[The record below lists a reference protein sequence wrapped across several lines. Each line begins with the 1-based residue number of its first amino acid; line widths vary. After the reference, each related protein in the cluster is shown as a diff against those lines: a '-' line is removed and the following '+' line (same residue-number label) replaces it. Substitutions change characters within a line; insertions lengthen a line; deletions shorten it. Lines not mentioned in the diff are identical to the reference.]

1 MKKKLLL
8 IIVFLL
14 IFTVG
19 CKKQTQVSDD
29 QVITFKDESLN
40 ISANDLYDS
49 LKEKYGTSILIDM
62 MDTKILDKEYP
73 DSDEIEAYVN
83 NQIASIKNYYKT
95 DSEFLEYIN
104 NYGYK
109 DEEEL
114 KTYFRLN
121 RKRSLAV
128 EDFIKKTLSDEEI
141 QKYYDD
147 NISGDITGSHILI
160 EVKSSSTATEEEKR
174 TAKEEALNKAKE
186 AIEKLN
192 NGTSFED
199 VAKEYSTDD
208 ATKNNGGK
216 MGTFNSLDLDDVTRQ
231 EYAKIKVSEYSKT
244 PIETEYGYEIFMKN
258 EEKEKPSLDSVKSK
272 ITKKISE
279 QKLIEDNKLQY
290 KGLINLRKKYGFDI
304 KDEDLKV
311 YYENSMNNALKSE

>member
-1 MKKKLLL
+1 MKKKLLIL
-8 IIVFLL
+8 FVFLL
-14 IFTVG
+14 IFAVG
-19 CKKQTQVSDD
+19 CKKQTKVSDD

-40 ISANDLYDS
+40 ISANDLYNT

-62 MDTKILDKEYP
+62 MDTKILNEEYP

-109 DEEEL
+109 NEEEL
-114 KTYFRLN
+114 RTYFRLN

-128 EDFIKKTLSDEEI
+128 EDFIKKTLSDDEI
-141 QKYYDD
+141 QKYYDN
-147 NISGDITGSHILI
+147 NISGDITGSHIII
-160 EVKSSSTATEEEKR
+160 EVKTSSTATEEEKR

-192 NGTSFED
+192 NGTSFAE

-208 ATKNNGGK
+208 ATKDNGGN
-216 MGTFNSLDLDDVTRQ
+216 MGTFNSLELDDVTRQ
-231 EYAKIKVSEYSKT
+231 EFAKLNISEYSKT
-244 PIETEYGYEIFMKN
+244 PVETEYGYEIFLKVD
-258 EEKEKPSLDSVKSK
+258 EKEKPSLDSVKSK

-279 QKLIEDNKLQY
+279 EKLTEDNKLQY

-304 KDEDLKV
+304 KDETLKT

>member
-1 MKKKLLL
+1 MKKKLLIL
-8 IIVFLL
+8 FVFLL
-14 IFTVG
+14 IFAVG
-19 CKKQTQVSDD
+19 CKKQTKVSDD

-40 ISANDLYDS
+40 ISANDLYNT

-62 MDTKILDKEYP
+62 MDTKILNEEYP
-73 DSDEIEAYVN
+73 DSDEIEAYVS

-109 DEEEL
+109 NEEEL
-114 KTYFRLN
+114 RTYFRLS

-128 EDFIKKTLSDEEI
+128 EDFIKKTLSDDEV
-141 QKYYDD
+141 QKYYDN
-147 NISGDITGSHILI
+147 NISGDITGSHIII
-160 EVKSSSTATEEEKR
+160 EVKTSSTATEEEKR

-192 NGTSFED
+192 NGTSFAE

-208 ATKNNGGK
+208 ATKDNGDN
-216 MGTFNSLDLDDVTRQ
+216 MGTFNSLELDDVTRQ
-231 EYAKIKVSEYSKT
+231 EFAKLNKSEYSKT
-244 PIETEYGYEIFMKN
+244 PVETEYGYEIFYK
-258 EEKEKPSLDSVKSK
+258 EDEKEKPSLDSVKSK

-279 QKLIEDNKLQY
+279 EKLTEDNKLQY

-304 KDEDLKV
+304 KDETLKT

>member
-1 MKKKLLL
+1 MKKKLLIL
-8 IIVFLL
+8 FIFLL
-14 IFTVG
+14 IFMVG
-19 CKKQTQVSDD
+19 CKKQTKVSDD
-29 QVITFKDESLN
+29 EVITFKDESLN
-40 ISANDLYDS
+40 ISANDLYNT

-62 MDTKILDKEYP
+62 MDTKILEKEYP

-109 DEEEL
+109 NEEEL

-128 EDFIKKTLSDEEI
+128 EDFIKKTLNDDEIE
-141 QKYYDD
+141 KYYNE
-147 NISGDITGSHILI
+147 NISGDITGSHIII
-160 EVKSSSTATEEEKR
+160 EVKSNSSATEDEKR

-186 AIEKLN
+186 AIQKLN
-192 NGTSFED
+192 DGTSFSD
-199 VAKEYSTDD
+199 VCKEYSTDE
-208 ATKNNGGK
+208 ATKDNGGK
-216 MGTFNSLDLDDVTRQ
+216 MGTFNSLELDDVTRQ
-231 EYAKIKVSEYSKT
+231 EYAKLKVSEYSKE
-244 PIETEYGYEIFMKN
+244 PIETEYGYEIFLKE
-258 EEKEKPSLDSVKSK
+258 EEKDKPSLDSVKTT

-279 QKLIEDNKLQY
+279 QKLLEDNKLQY

>member
-8 IIVFLL
+8 IFIFLL

-29 QVITFKDESLN
+29 QVITFKDKTLN
-40 ISANDLYDS
+40 ISANDLYNN

-109 DEEEL
+109 NEEEL
-114 KTYFRLN
+114 KTFFRLN

-160 EVKSSSTATEEEKR
+160 EVKSSSSATEEEKR

-186 AIEKLN
+186 AIEKLD
-192 NGTSFED
+192 NGTSFEE
-199 VAKEYSTDD
+199 VVKEYSTDD

-216 MGTFNSLDLDDVTRQ
+216 MGTFNALDLDDVTRQ

-244 PIETEYGYEIFMKN
+244 PIETEYGYEIFLKE

-279 QKLIEDNKLQY
+279 QKLIEDSKLQY
-290 KGLINLRKKYGFDI
+290 KGLINLRKKYGFEI

>member
-1 MKKKLLL
+1 MKKKLLIL
-8 IIVFLL
+8 FVFLL
-14 IFTVG
+14 IFAVG
-19 CKKQTQVSDD
+19 CKKQTKVSDD

-40 ISANDLYDS
+40 ISANDLYNT

-62 MDTKILDKEYP
+62 MDTKILNEEYP

-83 NQIASIKNYYKT
+83 NQITSIKNYYKT
-95 DSEFLEYIN
+95 NSEFLEYIN

-109 DEEEL
+109 NEEEL

-128 EDFIKKTLSDEEI
+128 EDFIKKTLSNDEI
-141 QKYYDD
+141 QKYYDN
-147 NISGDITGSHILI
+147 NISGDITGSHIII
-160 EVKSSSTATEEEKR
+160 EVKTSSTATEEEKR

-186 AIEKLN
+186 AIEKLD
-192 NGTSFED
+192 NGTSFAE

-208 ATKNNGGK
+208 ATKDNGGN
-216 MGTFNSLDLDDVTRQ
+216 MGTFNSLELDDVTRQ
-231 EYAKIKVSEYSKT
+231 EFAKLKKSEYSKT
-244 PIETEYGYEIFMKN
+244 PVETEYGYEIFYK
-258 EEKEKPSLDSVKSK
+258 EDEKEKPSLDSVKLK
-272 ITKKISE
+272 ITKKLTE
-279 QKLIEDNKLQY
+279 EKLTEDDKLQY

-304 KDEDLKV
+304 KDETLKT

>member
-1 MKKKLLL
+1 MKKKLLIL
-8 IIVFLL
+8 FVFLL
-14 IFTVG
+14 IFAVG
-19 CKKQTQVSDD
+19 CKKQTKVSDD

-40 ISANDLYDS
+40 ISANDLYNT

-62 MDTKILDKEYP
+62 MDTKILNEEYP

-109 DEEEL
+109 NEEEL
-114 KTYFRLN
+114 RTYFRLN

-128 EDFIKKTLSDEEI
+128 EDFIKKTLSDDEI
-141 QKYYDD
+141 QKYYDN
-147 NISGDITGSHILI
+147 NISGDITGSHIII
-160 EVKSSSTATEEEKR
+160 EVKTSSTATEEEKR

-192 NGTSFED
+192 NGTSFAE

-208 ATKNNGGK
+208 ATKDNGG
-216 MGTFNSLDLDDVTRQ
+216 N
-231 EYAKIKVSEYSKT
+231 
-244 PIETEYGYEIFMKN
+244 MKN
-258 EEKEKPSLDSVKSK
+258 L
-272 ITKKISE
+272 
-279 QKLIEDNKLQY
+279 LN
-290 KGLINLRKKYGFDI
+290 
-304 KDEDLKV
+304 
-311 YYENSMNNALKSE
+311 

>member
-40 ISANDLYDS
+40 ISANDLYNT

-109 DEEEL
+109 NEEE
-114 KTYFRLN
+114 
-121 RKRSLAV
+121 
-128 EDFIKKTLSDEEI
+128 
-141 QKYYDD
+141 
-147 NISGDITGSHILI
+147 
-160 EVKSSSTATEEEKR
+160 
-174 TAKEEALNKAKE
+174 
-186 AIEKLN
+186 
-192 NGTSFED
+192 
-199 VAKEYSTDD
+199 
-208 ATKNNGGK
+208 
-216 MGTFNSLDLDDVTRQ
+216 
-231 EYAKIKVSEYSKT
+231 
-244 PIETEYGYEIFMKN
+244 
-258 EEKEKPSLDSVKSK
+258 
-272 ITKKISE
+272 
-279 QKLIEDNKLQY
+279 
-290 KGLINLRKKYGFDI
+290 
-304 KDEDLKV
+304 
-311 YYENSMNNALKSE
+311 

>member
-1 MKKKLLL
+1 MTRG
-8 IIVFLL
+8 ISVW
-14 IFTVG
+14 
-19 CKKQTQVSDD
+19 QV
-29 QVITFKDESLN
+29 
-40 ISANDLYDS
+40 
-49 LKEKYGTSILIDM
+49 
-62 MDTKILDKEYP
+62 
-73 DSDEIEAYVN
+73 
-83 NQIASIKNYYKT
+83 
-95 DSEFLEYIN
+95 
-104 NYGYK
+104 
-109 DEEEL
+109 
-114 KTYFRLN
+114 
-121 RKRSLAV
+121 
-128 EDFIKKTLSDEEI
+128 
-141 QKYYDD
+141 
-147 NISGDITGSHILI
+147 
-160 EVKSSSTATEEEKR
+160 
-174 TAKEEALNKAKE
+174 
-186 AIEKLN
+186 N

>member
-121 RKRSLAV
+121 RKRS
-128 EDFIKKTLSDEEI
+128 I
-141 QKYYDD
+141 Y
-147 NISGDITGSHILI
+147 
-160 EVKSSSTATEEEKR
+160 
-174 TAKEEALNKAKE
+174 
-186 AIEKLN
+186 
-192 NGTSFED
+192 
-199 VAKEYSTDD
+199 
-208 ATKNNGGK
+208 
-216 MGTFNSLDLDDVTRQ
+216 
-231 EYAKIKVSEYSKT
+231 
-244 PIETEYGYEIFMKN
+244 
-258 EEKEKPSLDSVKSK
+258 
-272 ITKKISE
+272 
-279 QKLIEDNKLQY
+279 
-290 KGLINLRKKYGFDI
+290 
-304 KDEDLKV
+304 
-311 YYENSMNNALKSE
+311 

>member
-40 ISANDLYDS
+40 ISANDLYNT

-73 DSDEIEAYVN
+73 DSDEIEAYIN

-109 DEEEL
+109 NEEEL

>member
-272 ITKKISE
+272 ITKKINE

>member
-62 MDTKILDKEYP
+62 MDTKILNEEYP
-73 DSDEIEAYVN
+73 DSDEIEAFVN

-95 DSEFLEYIN
+95 DAEFLEYIN

-109 DEEEL
+109 NEEEL
-114 KTYFRLN
+114 RTYFRLN

-128 EDFIKKTLSDEEI
+128 EDFIKKTLSDDEI
-141 QKYYDD
+141 QKYYDN

-160 EVKSSSTATEEEKR
+160 EVKTSSTATEEEKR

-192 NGTSFED
+192 NGTSFAE
-199 VAKEYSTDD
+199 VAKEYSTDN
-208 ATKNNGGK
+208 ATKDTGGK
-216 MGTFNSLDLDDVTRQ
+216 MGTFNSLELDDVTRQ
-231 EYAKIKVSEYSKT
+231 EFAKLNKSEYSKE
-244 PIETEYGYEIFMKN
+244 PIETEYGYEIFYK
-258 EEKEKPSLDSVKSK
+258 EEEQEKPSLDSVKSK

-279 QKLIEDNKLQY
+279 EKLTEDNKLQY

-304 KDEDLKV
+304 KDETLKT
-311 YYENSMNNALKSE
+311 YYENSMNNSLKSE

>member
-231 EYAKIKVSEYSKT
+231 EFAKLNKSEYSKT
-244 PIETEYGYEIFMKN
+244 PVETEYGYEIFLKV
-258 EEKEKPSLDSVKSK
+258 KKKKKPSLDSVKSK

>member
-1 MKKKLLL
+1 MKKKLLIL
-8 IIVFLL
+8 FVFLL
-14 IFTVG
+14 IFAVG
-19 CKKQTQVSDD
+19 CKKQTKVSDD

-40 ISANDLYDS
+40 ISANDLYNT

-62 MDTKILDKEYP
+62 MDTKILNEEYP

-109 DEEEL
+109 NEEEL
-114 KTYFRLN
+114 RTYFRLN

-128 EDFIKKTLSDEEI
+128 EDFIKKTLSDDEI
-141 QKYYDD
+141 QKYYDN
-147 NISGDITGSHILI
+147 NISGDITGSHIII
-160 EVKSSSTATEEEKR
+160 EVKTSSTATEEEKR

-192 NGTSFED
+192 NGTSFAE

-208 ATKNNGGK
+208 ATKDNGGN
-216 MGTFNSLDLDDVTRQ
+216 MGTFNSLELDDVTRQ
-231 EYAKIKVSEYSKT
+231 EFAKLNKSEYSKT
-244 PIETEYGYEIFMKN
+244 PVETEYGYEIFLKVD
-258 EEKEKPSLDSVKSK
+258 EKEKPSLDSVKSK

-279 QKLIEDNKLQY
+279 EKLTEDNKLQY

-304 KDEDLKV
+304 KDETLKT

>member
-40 ISANDLYDS
+40 ISANDLYNT

-109 DEEEL
+109 NEEEL

>member
-83 NQIASIKNYYKT
+83 NQISSIKNYYKT

-109 DEEEL
+109 NEEEL